1 LVRGGGTSAVEGT
14 ASVKSPPAEVVID
27 ASCAIKWFTEE
38 ADTDLSL
45 RLRDAYY
52 QSKVELYAP
61 DLMAYEVANA
71 LRFKPRTPPKLL
83 EEWIVDLFRMQIVLL
98 PPTEDL
104 LRQAAALSQKW
115 ETSVYDAVYLA
126 LAESLG
132 LQLVTADARF
142 FDKVQ
147 HSGRVLLLSTLEF

>member
-1 LVRGGGTSAVEGT
+1 MTRL
-14 ASVKSPPAEVVID
+14 PAEVVID
-27 ASCAIKWFTEE
+27 APCAIKWFTEE
-38 ADTDLSL
+38 ADTALAL
-45 RLRDAYY
+45 KLRDAYHR
-52 QSKVELYAP
+52 SKVELYAP

-83 EEWIVDLFRMQIVLL
+83 EEWIADLFRMQIVLL

-115 ETSVYDAVYLA
+115 DTSVYDAVYLA

-142 FDKVQ
+142 FDKIQ
-147 HSGRVLLLSTLEF
+147 HSGRALLLNTLEF

>member
-1 LVRGGGTSAVEGT
+1 MEGT
-14 ASVKSPPAEVVID
+14 TRVTSLPAEVVID

-38 ADTDLSL
+38 TDTALAL
-45 RLRDAYY
+45 RLRDAYQ

-83 EEWIVDLFRMQIVLL
+83 EEWIVDLFEMQIVLL

-104 LRQAAALSQKW
+104 LRQAAVLSQKW

-142 FDKVQ
+142 FDKVR
-147 HSGRVLLLSTLEF
+147 HSGRALLLNTLES

>member
-1 LVRGGGTSAVEGT
+1 LVRGGGATAVEGT
-14 ASVKSPPAEVVID
+14 ANVKSLPAEVVID

-38 ADTDLSL
+38 ADTDVSL

-52 QSKVELYAP
+52 RSKVELYAP

-71 LRFKPRTPPKLL
+71 LRFKPRTPPKRLA
-83 EEWIVDLFRMQIVLL
+83 EWIADLFRMQIVLL

-126 LAESLG
+126 LAESMG
-132 LQLVTADARF
+132 LQLVTADNRF

-147 HSGRVLLLSTLEF
+147 HGGRVQLLSTLEF